1 MNASIIGRVLIIWLA
16 FVFCSVIIAD
26 NEVPL
31 EFEVTSISQHFV
43 AEKAGIEQGDR
54 LIAWSRVAAEAT
66 EPQLN
71 HFYGPFDILELER
84 EQHLVDP
91 IVIHGTR
98 DGKPLTFSPRDGRW
112 RLGAEPVWSEAVR
125 TSIDAYKA
133 AILDGSID
141 DGIATATAL
150 ADQLATEGHELDSA
164 WVRYHTATLL
174 GRKAE
179 WSASV
184 EMYRQAINQPPLDQP
199 SKQRHKKAR
208 ALLLYYQ
215 SGALLRQNRLD
226 EARESYDEALALE
239 KSISPDRYGV
249 AANLTGLSDIP
260 KLRGDLA
267 AATSLLEESIWQL
280 QRIAPESMIVA
291 ATLNKLGI
299 VAVRAGHLDEAE
311 GHFQHGLRIYTEK
324 DPNGVAAAGNINSN
338 GVISYMRGD
347 LATAATMFERARKAK
362 LRLEPGSKNAAIM
375 THNVGLINAERGNYR
390 AAESYYLE
398 ALELLEELVP
408 GSLETTQTL
417 NNLGT
422 VALDQGDLAKA
433 EYYHGRAYELRRKL
447 VPNSPDLVAS
457 LVNLASVA
465 RYRSDFDKASEYLL
479 EALEIQQRIA
489 VGSKEHAEI
498 LQGLGAVA
506 ESRGEL
512 TLSADYF
519 GKALALQL
527 EFAANGLGA
536 AASHARLGLNLLER
550 QDFDGA
556 AAHLDQAAAILSQIA
571 PATYREARVFHGLA
585 QVSLQQGDTNSAQ
598 GFFEKALHALESQH
612 ARLGGTQE
620 SKAESRAKH
629 RSIYQDYIDFLL
641 EVGDEERAF
650 EILERSRSKVLSDLL
665 AERDLV
671 FNKDLPVELERERR
685 MQASAYEKTQ
695 AKLLGAKGDENIAAL
710 RAELEAIRR
719 KQDDVRRRAREHSA
733 SFVSLQENRPRS
745 LPEIRATLAPGTA
758 VVSYSIGD
766 ESTRVFAL
774 SPSGELR
781 VESIE
786 LGRAEIADRVQ
797 RLRYLIDA
805 GRWDETPAMPLNTL
819 AEELY
824 AELLAPFD
832 AYLGAASQILIVP
845 DGALNLLPFAAL
857 RRKSDAGQ
865 TQYLIEWKPLFMTSS
880 LSVQAQLQADSKAA
894 ETRSLV
900 AFGGADYS
908 YARTRPMNTATTRG
922 GAEGTEPLPALPW
935 SAAEVSNIAAA
946 EQARATIFIGD
957 EATEE
962 NAKIQSKN
970 ASYLHFATH
979 TVIDERSPLDS
990 AIVLTVPG
998 DDEQVE
1004 NTENG
1009 YLQAWEI
1016 YESVRTDAELVTL
1029 SGCETALGSEYP
1041 GEGLMGL
1048 TRAFQYAG
1056 ASSVVASLWN
1066 VNDRSTSRLMTEFY
1080 RFLDAGKSRETALQL
1095 AQLAMI
1101 NSPDRTSWWLALRNW
1116 FSDNDIEA
1124 ADAHPYHWAAFVLN
1138 GRGG

>member
-1 MNASIIGRVLIIWLA
+1 MIAHAAKRALLTGLVLLFFGSVNADSETAI
-16 FVFCSVIIAD
+16 
-26 NEVPL
+26 
-31 EFEVTSISQHFV
+31 EFEVTNVNQHFV
-43 AEKAGIEQGDR
+43 AQKAGIEEGDH
-54 LIAWSRVAAEAT
+54 LIAWSRAADTST
-66 EPQLN
+66 EPQLSY
-71 HFYGPFDILELER
+71 FFGPFDILELER
-84 EQHLVDP
+84 EQHLVQP
-91 IVIHGTR
+91 IVLHGTR
-98 DGKPLTFSPRDGRW
+98 AGEPVTFSPRDGRW
-112 RLGAEPVWSEAVR
+112 RLGVAPLWSDDITASVN
-125 TSIDAYKA
+125 DFKG
-133 AILDGSID
+133 AIQEGNID
-141 DGIATATAL
+141 DGIATASAL
-150 ADQLATEGHELDSA
+150 ADRLAAAGRELNAA
-164 WVRYHTATLL
+164 WVGYQAAALL
-174 GRKAE
+174 GRRAE
-179 WSASV
+179 WPASV
-184 EMYRQAINQPPLDQP
+184 NMFRKAIELLPL
-199 SKQRHKKAR
+199 SESSAQRNKKAR
-208 ALLLYYQ
+208 ALLHYYLG
-215 SGALLRQNRLD
+215 GALLQQDRLD
-226 EARESYDEALALE
+226 EAKASYETALALE

-260 KLRGDLA
+260 RLRGDLTA
-267 AATSLLEESIWQL
+267 AASLLEESISEL

-291 ATLNKLGI
+291 ATLNKMGI
-299 VAVRAGHLDEAE
+299 VAVRAGNLGDAE
-311 GHFQHGLRIYTEK
+311 GYFQHALEIYTEK
-324 DPNGVAAAGNINSN
+324 DPYGVAAAGNMNSN

-375 THNVGLINAERGNYR
+375 THNVGLIHAERGNFR

-422 VALDQGDLAKA
+422 VALDQGDLDKA

-447 VPNSPDLVAS
+447 VPNSSDLVAS
-457 LVNLASVA
+457 LVNLGSVA
-465 RYRSDFDKASEYLL
+465 RYRSDFDKASDYLL
-479 EALEIQQRIA
+479 EALKIQQRIA

-506 ESRGEL
+506 ESRGEFAR
-512 TLSADYF
+512 SVDYF
-519 GKALALQL
+519 GKALALQNK
-527 EFAANGLGA
+527 FAANGPGA
-536 AASHARLGLNLLER
+536 AASHARLGLNNLKQEN
-550 QDFDGA
+550 FDEA
-556 AAHLDQAAAILSQIA
+556 ATNLNQAATILSKIA

-585 QVSLQQGDTNSAQ
+585 KVSLQRGDTDSAR

-665 AERDLV
+665 VERDLV
-671 FNKDLPVELERERR
+671 FNKDLPIELERERR
-685 MQASAYEKTQ
+685 MLATAYEKTQ
-695 AKLLGAKGDENIAAL
+695 AKLFGAKGDENIVAL
-710 RAELEAIRR
+710 RSELEEIRR
-719 KQDDVRRRAREHSA
+719 KQDDVRRRARKHSA
-733 SFVSLQENRPRS
+733 AFATLQENRPLS

-758 VVSYSIGD
+758 VLSYSIGD
-766 ESTRVFAL
+766 ETTRVFVL

-781 VESIE
+781 VKSLA
-786 LGRAEIADRVQ
+786 LGREQIGTMVQ

-805 GRWDETPAMPLNTL
+805 GRWDETPATPLNVL

-824 AELLAPFD
+824 VELIAPFD
-832 AYLGAASQILIVP
+832 EHIAAASQILIVP

-857 RRKSDAGQ
+857 RRTPVSGQ
-865 TQYLIEWKPLFMTSS
+865 PQYLIQWKPLFMTSS
-880 LSVQAQLQADSKAA
+880 LSVQEQLQADSIAA
-894 ETRSLV
+894 QTKSLV

-908 YARTRPMNTATTRG
+908 NARTRPMITATTRG
-922 GAEGTEPLPALPW
+922 GAENTEPLPALPW
-935 SAAEVSNIAAA
+935 SADEVSNIAAA
-946 EQARATIFIGD
+946 KRSRVTIFVGQ

-962 NAKIQSKN
+962 NAKMQSKN
-970 ASYLHFATH
+970 ANYLHFATH
-979 TVIDERSPLDS
+979 TVIDESSPLDT
-990 AIVLTVPG
+990 AIVLTVP
-998 DDEQVE
+998 DSETETE
-1004 NTENG
+1004 NAENG

-1016 YESVRTDAELVTL
+1016 YESVRTNAELVTL
-1029 SGCETALGSEYP
+1029 SGCETALGSAYP

-1056 ASSVVASLWN
+1056 ASSVIASLWN

-1080 RFLDAGKSRETALQL
+1080 RFLNAGESKETALQR

-1101 NSPDRTSWWLALRNW
+1101 NSAARKSWWQDIRDW
-1116 FSDNDIEA
+1116 FSDHDSKA